1 MSITYEEALAT
12 LEAMFAAPW
21 TRATLDQVLRLEKGH
36 MENTCDRILNHGSGD
51 PQDLI
56 DRLKTGEPEPQIALD
71 EELARQLAVGGNRQ
85 PNASSSNR
93 PAKKARGTPTELP
106 PHFLRL
112 PGYKPPRAAHAGAA
126 GATSGAGAEDGMD
139 DETLA
144 RMLQDELFSQELARN
159 PDFAHLAR
167 GGRGGTRGAA
177 PATRGR
183 ASDARMPPRAAANA
197 EEGPK
202 MTEKLA
208 NLGVEARRRLQ
219 MFAANFEQKL
229 NTLNNNNT
237 EAAAGR
243 ATMRENSGVE
253 AERRGLLDEDDGEEE
268 IEFEMRKN
276 K

>member
-36 MENTCDRILNHGSGD
+36 MENTCDRILNHGSRD

-56 DRLKTGEPEPQIALD
+56 DRLKSGEPEPQIALD
-71 EELARQLAVGGNRQ
+71 EELARQLAVGGNPQ
-85 PNASSSNR
+85 SNASSSNR
-93 PAKKARGTPTELP
+93 PAKKGRGTPTELP

-112 PGYKPPRAAHAGAA
+112 PGYKPRPRTAAAS
-126 GATSGAGAEDGMD
+126 TGAGAEAMD

-202 MTEKLA
+202 ITEKLA

-219 MFAANFEQKL
+219 MFATNFEQKL
-229 NTLNNNNT
+229 STLNNNSM

>member
-1 MSITYEEALAT
+1 MQNEKQTQRFACHDDKVENNKDDRRSRKAFDHRPQQRYTHDPDLTQGSILCTSLLSSPTYICVSLVIQETKMSITYEEALAT

-21 TRATLDQVLRLEKGH
+21 TRETLDQVLRLEKGH

-56 DRLKTGEPEPQIALD
+56 DRLNGGEPEPQVAMD
-71 EELARQLAVGGNRQ
+71 EELARQLAVGENRQ
-85 PNASSSNR
+85 SNASSSNR

-106 PHFLRL
+106 PLFLRL
-112 PGYKPPRAAHAGAA
+112 PGYKPRAAAGSSGT
-126 GATSGAGAEDGMD
+126 GADMD

-167 GGRGGTRGAA
+167 GARGGSRGAA

-202 MTEKLA
+202 IIEKL
-208 NLGVEARRRLQ
+208 
-219 MFAANFEQKL
+219 
-229 NTLNNNNT
+229 
-237 EAAAGR
+237 
-243 ATMRENSGVE
+243 SG
-253 AERRGLLDEDDGEEE
+253 
-268 IEFEMRKN
+268 K
-276 K
+276 